1 MKPILKEDTL
11 TAKVNDFIDDGEM
24 LFIED
29 EAIVD
34 QFRIASNKLK
44 NYTEEYQVASLA
56 SKPKIKPEEFCGQI
70 VECLRMINDTLYDF
84 SKYHKVQI

>member
-11 TAKVNDFIDDGEM
+11 AAKVNDFVDDRQM
-24 LFIED
+24 FIED
-29 EAIVD
+29 EAIVN
-34 QFRIASNKLK
+34 QFLTASSQLER
-44 NYTEEYQVASLA
+44 YTQKYQDACLS
-56 SKPKIKPEEFCGQI
+56 SKQEIKPEEFCGQI